1 MNTIT
6 TANTNFV
13 TLFFAFRPSLSY
25 WTLKVRVDVNFIYLE
40 ILGAVDLQREM
51 SMMMYMMTMAVT
63 GRAKDVRKNPM

>member
-6 TANTNFV
+6 TANTNLV

-25 WTLKVRVDVNFIYLE
+25 WTLKVNLIYLE